1 VTIEAGGQQVRVPS
15 ISAINVCTEP
25 AGLPGIPWV
34 STSGCG
40 SPCASVII
48 TSGSGSS
55 GYVVVRYTS
64 DGAPQE
70 VKVPIPGTGGGSE
83 VCLAGVGAP
92 ARADCLVKI
101 SVDNLPTPPPT
112 PTVPPVSPEPLP
124 TLPPTPDPDPF
135 CVGRVCVP
143 YGGSI
148 LQEPY
153 DTVQRLVSDLIVFIR
168 DEVDRFL
175 SDPCS
180 YVFGN
185 PCL

>member
-112 PTVPPVSPEPLP
+112 PTVPPIP
-124 TLPPTPDPDPF
+124 TVPPVPDPWCNDVYCINEPCLKCITVPDPWCNDF
-135 CVGRVCVP
+135 YC
-143 YGGSI
+143 I
-148 LQEPY
+148 NEPCLKCIIP
-153 DTVQRLVSDLIVFIR
+153 TV
-168 DEVDRFL
+168 DEAL
-175 SDPCS
+175 ADPCGWVS
-180 YVFGN
+180 GGQMSCN
-185 PCL
+185 